1 MEKFIR
7 LAVMAG
13 VGLYEKAREGID
25 DLVQK
30 GELSQTEGA
39 ALVKELMDKESK
51 TVKDFQHRVET
62 AMKKTL
68 KQLQPSVLKKEL
80 DRLNRIEKKLNQLST
95 RLARLEKGSGKG
107 RNR

>member
-1 MEKFIR
+1 MEEFIR

-13 VGLYEKAREGID
+13 LGLYEKVREGID
-25 DLVQK
+25 ELVEK

-51 TVKDFQHRVET
+51 TVRDLQRKVEA

-68 KQLQPSVLKKEL
+68 KQLQPSGIKKEL
-80 DRLNRIEKKLNQLST
+80 DRLSRIEKKVDQLAT
-95 RLARLEKGSGKG
+95 RLARLEAAKGKRKG
-107 RNR
+107 

>member
-13 VGLYEKAREGID
+13 LGLYEKVREGID
-25 DLVQK
+25 ELVQK

-39 ALVKELMDKESK
+39 ALVKELMDKESR
-51 TVKDFQHRVET
+51 TVKDFQGKVEA

-68 KQLQPSVLKKEL
+68 KQLQPSAIKKEL
-80 DRLNRIEKKLNQLST
+80 DRLHRIEKKVDQLAT
-95 RLARLEKGSGKG
+95 RLARLEAVKGKRKG
-107 RNR
+107 

>member
-13 VGLYEKAREGID
+13 LGLYEKVREGID
-25 DLVQK
+25 ELVEK

-51 TVKDFQHRVET
+51 TVRDLQRKVEA

-68 KQLQPSVLKKEL
+68 KQLQPSGIKKEL
-80 DRLNRIEKKLNQLST
+80 DRLSRIEKKVDQLAT
-95 RLARLEKGSGKG
+95 RLARLEAAKGKRKG
-107 RNR
+107 

>member
-1 MEKFIR
+1 MEEFIR

-13 VGLYEKAREGID
+13 LGLYEKVREGID
-25 DLVQK
+25 ELVEK

-51 TVKDFQHRVET
+51 TVKDLQRKVEA

-68 KQLQPSVLKKEL
+68 KQLQPSGIKKEL
-80 DRLNRIEKKLNQLST
+80 DRLSRIEKKLNQVSS
-95 RLARLEKGSGKG
+95 RIERLEKKKA
-107 RNR
+107 R

>member
-1 MEKFIR
+1 MEEFIR

-13 VGLYEKAREGID
+13 LGLYEKVREGID
-25 DLVQK
+25 ELVEK

-51 TVKDFQHRVET
+51 TVKDLQRKVEA

-68 KQLQPSVLKKEL
+68 KQLQPSGIKKEL
-80 DRLNRIEKKLNQLST
+80 DRLSRIEKKVDQLAT
-95 RLARLEKGSGKG
+95 RLARLEAAKGKRKG
-107 RNR
+107 

>member
-13 VGLYEKAREGID
+13 LGLYEKVREGID
-25 DLVQK
+25 ELVEK

-51 TVKDFQHRVET
+51 TVKDLQRKVEAT
-62 AMKKTL
+62 MKKTL
-68 KQLQPSVLKKEL
+68 KQLQPSGIKKEL
-80 DRLNRIEKKLNQLST
+80 DRLSRIEKKVDQLAT
-95 RLARLEKGSGKG
+95 RLARLEAAKGKRKG
-107 RNR
+107 

>member
-13 VGLYEKAREGID
+13 LGLYEKVREGID
-25 DLVQK
+25 ELVEK

-51 TVKDFQHRVET
+51 TVKDLQRKVEA

-68 KQLQPSVLKKEL
+68 KQLQPSGIKKEL
-80 DRLNRIEKKLNQLST
+80 DRLSRIEKKVDQLAT
-95 RLARLEKGSGKG
+95 RLARLEAAKGKRKG
-107 RNR
+107 

>member
-13 VGLYEKAREGID
+13 LGLYEKVREGID
-25 DLVQK
+25 ELVEK

-51 TVKDFQHRVET
+51 TVKDLQRKVEA

-68 KQLQPSVLKKEL
+68 KQLQPSGIKKEL
-80 DRLNRIEKKLNQLST
+80 DRLSRIEKKLNQVSS
-95 RLARLEKGSGKG
+95 RIERLEKKKA
-107 RNR
+107 R

>member
-13 VGLYEKAREGID
+13 LGLYEKVREGID
-25 DLVQK
+25 ELVEK

-51 TVKDFQHRVET
+51 TVRDLQRKVEA

-68 KQLQPSVLKKEL
+68 KQLQPSGIKKEL
-80 DRLNRIEKKLNQLST
+80 DRLSRIEKKLNQVSS
-95 RLARLEKGSGKG
+95 RIERLEKKNA
-107 RNR
+107 R